1 MTTTPQPRGRL
12 GTGAHGREVQIERQF
27 HAPVEDVWAAMTES
41 DRLERW
47 IGRWEG
53 DPATGKV
60 TFFMTAEG
68 EDVEPEE
75 LTITECQ
82 APHRFA
88 ADTSVGEGVWHLRFE
103 LRQDG
108 DATTLVFAQ
117 ALGDDPL
124 GSVGPGW
131 EYYVDRLAHTLE
143 GRDVAEVDWDD
154 YYPGMRAYYEALDG
168 DGAP

>member
-1 MTTTPQPRGRL
+1 MTTTPEPRGRL
-12 GTGAHGREVQIERQF
+12 GTGPRWREVQIERQF
-27 HAPVEDVWAAMTES
+27 RATAEDVWAAMTES

-68 EDVEPEE
+68 DDVEPEE
-75 LTITECQ
+75 LTITECS

-88 ADTSVGEGVWHLRFE
+88 ADTSVGEGTWHLRFE
-103 LRQDG
+103 LSQDG
-108 DATTLVFAQ
+108 EVTTLVFAQ

-131 EYYVDRLAHTLE
+131 EFYVERLARTLAGE
-143 GRDVAEVDWDD
+143 DAADVDWDD
-154 YYPGMRAYYEALDG
+154 YYPAMSAYYEEL
-168 DGAP
+168 DGAPR